1 MLLSLLLVVGMA
13 FRATPSTW
21 AQTTKVKVINPATG
35 DGNFT
40 LYGHSV
46 GTRFNATAWVYNVT
60 DLFAYQVKLYVDD
73 TLLNITRAWRPTWD
87 TQWVFHG
94 KSTVGLESSFYDLD
108 SDGSIEGVLVGDSL
122 LSGTTFNGDGLLAVI
137 EFQIL
142 YVPSSGSVSC
152 NLNITNVD
160 TTLLNSDLN
169 DIVTGKTSGY
179 YIIPEFM
186 MLTLLFAMVAVTSAV
201 VVVKKCRLKIAK

>member
-40 LYGHSV
+40 MYGHSV

-87 TQWVFHG
+87 THWVYYG
-94 KSTVGLESSFYDLD
+94 KSTVGLEPSFYDLD
-108 SDGSIEGVLVGDSL
+108 SDGSNEGVLVGDS
-122 LSGTTFNGDGLLAVI
+122 SYTYTFNGDGLLAVI

-142 YVPSSGSVSC
+142 YVPSSGNVSC

-160 TTLLNSDLN
+160 TTLLNSNLD